1 MPIRT
6 PMRRSLAITLTT
18 VAALA
23 ALAAS
28 ALAATPRPV
37 VTSFSPAQPTV
48 GSVLVL
54 NGKNFSKVA
63 KNNRVYFRRAS
74 DGKTVRARARK
85 ATKRRLEVVIPA
97 TLSQFLTV
105 DSSGN
110 KQPTRFQIGIF
121 TTVFGPFT
129 KKTRSPLIGPAG
141 SVPGQPGAPGTT
153 PATPAPPQPDC
164 NKNGIPDAQDSS
176 DSDGDGLPDSFEVS
190 LKLDP

>member
-6 PMRRSLAITLTT
+6 LMRRSLALTLTT
-18 VAALA
+18 VATVA
-23 ALAAS
+23 AFAAS

-54 NGKNFSKVA
+54 HGKNFSKVA

-85 ATKRRLEVVIPA
+85 ATTRRLEVVIPA

-110 KQPTRFQIGIF
+110 KRQAIMKVELLPRKPSEYIREGRGSEPT
-121 TTVFGPFT
+121 T
-129 KKTRSPLIGPAG
+129 SA
-141 SVPGQPGAPGTT
+141 
-153 PATPAPPQPDC
+153 
-164 NKNGIPDAQDSS
+164 
-176 DSDGDGLPDSFEVS
+176 
-190 LKLDP
+190 